1 MQAAWIRCPWLT
13 KPVVLLP
20 IHTLLMAVIKMD
32 WQKNLLIAAIL
43 ATLLMLV
50 IRWNEFQEQLP
61 APVAVASQNSSP
73 AATPTGAVPSAT
85 SEIPVAAGDVSEA
98 EKVELATAKL
108 ISVKTDSFDL
118 VINPLGGDITQLALP
133 RHFLKL
139 DTPDQPFV
147 LLDNRDNHTYLAQ
160 SGLIGLNG
168 TDTAEGRPLFNS
180 EQQEY
185 QLAEGQD
192 QLQVDLVLQQGEV
205 KITKRFTFTRG
216 DYLIKVDYL
225 IDNQSTNTWSAQLY
239 GQIKRDSQ
247 NFVKVSALEMNPYL
261 GAAITTADEK
271 YKKVT
276 FDDMTE
282 KEEKVSVQGGWVAMV
297 QHYFVSAWIPDATS
311 TNSYHL
317 RKLGNTD
324 LYLMGFTGKVNEVAP
339 GSQGVISANFY
350 AGPKDTER
358 LEQISP
364 YLDLTV
370 DYGWLWWVAKPLFW
384 VLKFIHNLV
393 GNWGL
398 AIIGLTLCVKLL
410 FFKLSAT
417 SYKSMAKM
425 RKLAPKMAEMKE
437 RYGDDRQKFSQEMMK
452 MYKTEKVNPFGGC
465 LPLLIQMPVFL
476 ALYYVLME
484 SVELRHSP
492 FFGWIL
498 DLSVK
503 DPYFVLPIIYGIT
516 MYFMQKLNPQPT
528 DPMQARI
535 MQMLPLVFTFMFLW
549 FPAGLVLY
557 WVTNNSLSILQQYI
571 ITKQIDAE
579 PSHK

>member
-1 MQAAWIRCPWLT
+1 
-13 KPVVLLP
+13 
-20 IHTLLMAVIKMD
+20 MAVIKMD

-50 IRWNEFQEQLP
+50 IRWHEYQEKLP
-61 APVAVASQNSSP
+61 VPGTAVTQTTSPSVNPTSGSPTDAVAN
-73 AATPTGAVPSAT
+73 TD
-85 SEIPVAAGDVSEA
+85 IPVAANTSSES
-98 EKVELATAKL
+98 EKNTQVATAAQM
-108 ISVKTDSFDL
+108 INVKTDSLDL
-118 VINPLGGDITQLALP
+118 TINPVGGDIVQLALP

-147 LLDNRDNHTYLAQ
+147 LLDNRNNHTYLAQ
-160 SGLIGLNG
+160 SGLIGPNG
-168 TDTAEGRPLFNS
+168 TDVKSRPVFSS
-180 EQQEY
+180 EKQEY
-185 QLAEGQD
+185 SLSEGQN
-192 QLQVDLVLQQGEV
+192 QVQVDLVLQQGEV

-216 DYLIKVDYL
+216 EYLINVEYL
-225 IDNQSTNTWSAQLY
+225 IDNQSSNNWSGRIY

-261 GAAITTADEK
+261 GAAITTPDEK
-271 YKKVT
+271 YKKIT
-276 FDDMTE
+276 FADMKE
-282 KEEKVSVQGGWVAMV
+282 KYDEAQSLNNRDLRSFNINNTGGWIAMV
-297 QHYFVSAWIPDATS
+297 QHYFVSAWIPDANS
-311 TNSYHL
+311 NNSYYLH
-317 RKLGNTD
+317 KSDEND
-324 LYLMGFTGKVNEVAP
+324 LYLMGFIGNITEVAP
-339 GSQGVISANFY
+339 GTQGVISANFY

-370 DYGWLWWVAKPLFW
+370 DYGWLWWVSKPLFW
-384 VLKFIHNLV
+384 LMEKIHSFV

-398 AIIGLTLCVKLL
+398 AIIGLTLIVKAL

-452 MYKTEKVNPFGGC
+452 LYKTEKVNPFGGC

-535 MQMLPLVFTFMFLW
+535 MNMLPFVFTFMFLW

-557 WVTNNSLSILQQYI
+557 WVTNNTLSIIQQYI

-579 PSHK
+579 PSAK

>member
-1 MQAAWIRCPWLT
+1 
-13 KPVVLLP
+13 
-20 IHTLLMAVIKMD
+20 MAVIKMD

-50 IRWNEFQEQLP
+50 IRWNQYQENLP
-61 APVAVASQNSSP
+61 TQAPVATQT
-73 AATPTGAVPSAT
+73 TPTNSGAIPTATSAT
-85 SEIPVAAGDVSEA
+85 NSEIPVAANSVAEA
-98 EKVELATAKL
+98 EKTTLAANQL

-118 VINPLGGDITQLALP
+118 TINPLGGDIVQLALP

-147 LLDNRDNHTYLAQ
+147 LLDNRDHHTYLAQ
-160 SGLIGLNG
+160 SGLIGANG
-168 TDTAEGRPLFNS
+168 TDTAQGRPLFSS
-180 EQQEY
+180 EKTTY
-185 QLAEGQD
+185 TLAESEN
-192 QLQVDLVLQQGEV
+192 QLVVDLSFQQGDV

-216 DYLIKVDYL
+216 DYLIDIEYL
-225 IDNQSTNTWSAQLY
+225 IDNQSANTWSAQLY

-247 NFVKVSALEMNPYL
+247 NFVKVSALEMNPFL
-261 GAAITTADEK
+261 GAAITTPDEK
-271 YKKVT
+271 YKKIT
-276 FDDMTE
+276 FSDLAE
-282 KEEKVSVQGGWVAMV
+282 KEEKIGVQGGWIAMV
-297 QHYFVSAWIPDATS
+297 QHYFISAWIPDADSQNT
-311 TNSYHL
+311 YHL
-317 RKLGNTD
+317 RKLGDND
-324 LYLMGFTGKVNEVAP
+324 LYLMGFTGKINEVAP
-339 GSQGVISANFY
+339 GTQGSISAGFY

-370 DYGWLWWVAKPLFW
+370 DYGWLWWVAKPLFF
-384 VLKFIHNLV
+384 VLKWIHGLV

-398 AIIGLTLCVKLL
+398 AIIGLTLIVKAL

-425 RKLAPKMAEMKE
+425 RKLAPKMAELKE
-437 RYGDDRQKFSQEMMK
+437 RLGDDRQKFSQEMMK

-492 FFGWIL
+492 FFGWIM

-503 DPYFVLPIIYGIT
+503 DPYFVLPVIYGIT

-579 PSHK
+579 PAAK

>member
-1 MQAAWIRCPWLT
+1 
-13 KPVVLLP
+13 
-20 IHTLLMAVIKMD
+20 MAVIKMD

-50 IRWNEFQEQLP
+50 IRWHEYQENLP
-61 APVAVASQNSSP
+61 TQTPVVTQTTTNTGSIP
-73 AATPTGAVPSAT
+73 AATAANSD
-85 SEIPVAAGDVSEA
+85 IPVAANSLSEA
-98 EKVELATAKL
+98 EKTTLAANQL
-108 ISVKTDSFDL
+108 IKVKTDSFDL
-118 VINPLGGDITQLALP
+118 IINPLGGDIVQLALP

-147 LLDNRDNHTYLAQ
+147 LLDNRDNHAYLAQ
-160 SGLIGLNG
+160 SGLIGTNG
-168 TDTAEGRPLFNS
+168 TDTAQGRPLFSS
-180 EQQEY
+180 EKMEY
-185 QLAEGQD
+185 TLADGEKQLV
-192 QLQVDLVLQQGEV
+192 VDLVLQQGDV
-205 KITKRFTFTRG
+205 KITKRYTFTRG
-216 DYLIKVDYL
+216 DYLINVEYL
-225 IDNQSTNTWSAQLY
+225 IDNKSANTWSAQLY

-247 NFVKVSALEMNPYL
+247 NFVKVSALEMNPFL
-261 GAAITTADEK
+261 GAAITTPDEK
-271 YKKVT
+271 YKKIT
-276 FDDMTE
+276 FADMAE
-282 KEEKVSVQGGWVAMV
+282 KEEKVGIQGGWVAMV
-297 QHYFVSAWIPDATS
+297 QHYFISAWIPDAASQNT
-311 TNSYHL
+311 YHL
-317 RKLGNTD
+317 RKLGDND

-339 GSQGVISANFY
+339 GTQGTISAGFY

-364 YLDLTV
+364 SLNLTV
-370 DYGWLWWVAKPLFW
+370 DYGWLWWVSQPLFW
-384 VLKFIHNLV
+384 LMQQIHNLV

-398 AIIGLTLCVKLL
+398 AIIGLTLCVKIV

-425 RKLAPKMAEMKE
+425 RKLAPKMAELKE
-437 RYGDDRQKFSQEMMK
+437 RLGDDRQKFSQEMMK

-492 FFGWIL
+492 FFGWIN

-535 MQMLPLVFTFMFLW
+535 MQMLPLIFTFMFLW

-557 WVTNNSLSILQQYI
+557 WVTNNTLSIIQQYI

-579 PSHK
+579 PAAK

>member
-1 MQAAWIRCPWLT
+1 
-13 KPVVLLP
+13 
-20 IHTLLMAVIKMD
+20 MD

-50 IRWNEFQEQLP
+50 IRWHEFQEQRP
-61 APVAVASQNSSP
+61 APAAVASQTSSS

-85 SEIPVAAGDVSEA
+85 SEIPVAANELSEA
-98 EKVELATAKL
+98 AKVELAAEKL
-108 ISVKTDSFDL
+108 ITVKTDSFDL
-118 VINPLGGDITQLALP
+118 VINPLGGDIVQLALP

-168 TDTAEGRPLFNS
+168 TDTAQGRPLFSS
-180 EQQEY
+180 EQQSY
-185 QLAEGQD
+185 QLADGQQ
-192 QLQVDLVLQQGEV
+192 QLQVDLVLQQGDV

-225 IDNQSTNTWSAQLY
+225 IDNQSAAAWSAQLY

-247 NFVKVSALEMNPYL
+247 NFVKVSALEMNPFL
-261 GAAITTADEK
+261 GAAITTTDEN
-271 YKKVT
+271 YKKLT
-276 FDDMTE
+276 FAKIAEKEFKTTE
-282 KEEKVSVQGGWVAMV
+282 KGGWVAMV
-297 QHYFVSAWIPDATS
+297 QHYFISAWIPDADSQNT
-311 TNSYHL
+311 YHL
-317 RKLGNTD
+317 RKLGNND
-324 LYLMGFTGKVNEVAP
+324 LYLMGFTGKVNEVAA
-339 GSQGVISANFY
+339 GSQGVISAGFY
-350 AGPKDTER
+350 AGPKDTKR
-358 LEQISP
+358 LEEISP

-370 DYGWLWWVAKPLFW
+370 DYGWLWWVAKPLFL

-535 MQMLPLVFTFMFLW
+535 MQMLPLIFTFMFLW

>member
-1 MQAAWIRCPWLT
+1 
-13 KPVVLLP
+13 
-20 IHTLLMAVIKMD
+20 MAVIKMD

-50 IRWNEFQEQLP
+50 IRWHEFQEQRP
-61 APVAVASQNSSP
+61 APAAVASQTSSS

-85 SEIPVAAGDVSEA
+85 SEIPVAANELSEA
-98 EKVELATAKL
+98 AKVELAAEKL
-108 ISVKTDSFDL
+108 ITVKTDSFDL
-118 VINPLGGDITQLALP
+118 VINPLGGDIVQLALP

-168 TDTAEGRPLFNS
+168 TDTAQGRPLFSS
-180 EQQEY
+180 EQQSY
-185 QLAEGQD
+185 QLADGQQ
-192 QLQVDLVLQQGEV
+192 QLQVDLVLQQGDV

-225 IDNQSTNTWSAQLY
+225 IDNQSAAAWSAQLY

-247 NFVKVSALEMNPYL
+247 NFVKVSALEMNPFL
-261 GAAITTADEK
+261 GAAITTTDEN
-271 YKKVT
+271 YKKLT
-276 FDDMTE
+276 FAKIAEKEFKTTE
-282 KEEKVSVQGGWVAMV
+282 KGGWVAMV
-297 QHYFVSAWIPDATS
+297 QHYFISAWIPDADSQNT
-311 TNSYHL
+311 YHL
-317 RKLGNTD
+317 RKLGNND
-324 LYLMGFTGKVNEVAP
+324 LYLMGFTGKVNEVAA
-339 GSQGVISANFY
+339 GSQGVISAGFY
-350 AGPKDTER
+350 AGPKDTKR
-358 LEQISP
+358 LEEISP

-535 MQMLPLVFTFMFLW
+535 MQMLPLIFTFMFLW

>member
-1 MQAAWIRCPWLT
+1 
-13 KPVVLLP
+13 
-20 IHTLLMAVIKMD
+20 MAVIKMD

-50 IRWNEFQEQLP
+50 IRWHEFQEKLP
-61 APVAVASQNSSP
+61 TSTAVATQTAPTSNSAIP
-73 AATPTGAVPSAT
+73 AATTVSN
-85 SEIPVAAGDVSEA
+85 SEIPVAANSLSEA
-98 EKVELATAKL
+98 EKTTIASNQL

-118 VINPLGGDITQLALP
+118 TINPLGGDIVQLALP

-139 DTPDQPFV
+139 NTPDQPFV
-147 LLDNRDNHTYLAQ
+147 LLDNRDHHTYLAQ
-160 SGLIGLNG
+160 SGLIGANG
-168 TDTAEGRPLFNS
+168 TDTTQGRPLFSS
-180 EQQEY
+180 EKTTY
-185 QLAEGQD
+185 TLAESEN
-192 QLQVDLVLQQGEV
+192 QLVVDLTMAQGDV

-216 DYLIKVDYL
+216 DYLINIEYL
-225 IDNQSTNTWSAQLY
+225 IDNQSANNWSAQLY

-247 NFVKVSALEMNPYL
+247 NFVKVSALEMNPFL
-261 GAAITTADEK
+261 GAAITTPDDK
-271 YKKVT
+271 YKKIT
-276 FDDMTE
+276 FAHLAE
-282 KEEKVSVQGGWVAMV
+282 KEEKIGVQGGWVAMV
-297 QHYFVSAWIPDATS
+297 QHYFISAWIPDADSQNT
-311 TNSYHL
+311 YHL
-317 RKLGNTD
+317 RKLGDND
-324 LYLMGFTGKVNEVAP
+324 LYLLGFTGKVNEVAA
-339 GSQGVISANFY
+339 GTQGTISASFY

-425 RKLAPKMAEMKE
+425 RKLAPKMAELKE
-437 RYGDDRQKFSQEMMK
+437 RLGDDRQKFSQEMMK

-492 FFGWIL
+492 FFGWIM

-503 DPYFVLPIIYGIT
+503 DPYFVLPVIYGIT

-579 PSHK
+579 PAAK

>member
-1 MQAAWIRCPWLT
+1 LAANQL
-13 KPVVLLP
+13 
-20 IHTLLMAVIKMD
+20 IK
-32 WQKNLLIAAIL
+32 
-43 ATLLMLV
+43 
-50 IRWNEFQEQLP
+50 
-61 APVAVASQNSSP
+61 
-73 AATPTGAVPSAT
+73 
-85 SEIPVAAGDVSEA
+85 
-98 EKVELATAKL
+98 
-108 ISVKTDSFDL
+108 VKTDSFDL
-118 VINPLGGDITQLALP
+118 VINPLGGDIVQLALP

-139 DTPDQPFV
+139 DTPDQAFV

-160 SGLIGLNG
+160 SGLIGTNG
-168 TDTAEGRPLFNS
+168 TDTAQGRPLFSS
-180 EQQEY
+180 EKNEY
-185 QLAEGQD
+185 TLAEGEN
-192 QLQVDLVLQQGEV
+192 QLVVDLVLQQGDV
-205 KITKRFTFTRG
+205 KIIKRYTFTRG
-216 DYLIKVDYL
+216 DYLINVEYL
-225 IDNQSTNTWSAQLY
+225 IDNKSTNTWSAQLY

-247 NFVKVSALEMNPYL
+247 NFVKVSALEMNPFL

-271 YKKVT
+271 YKKIT
-276 FDDMTE
+276 FADMAE
-282 KEEKVSVQGGWVAMV
+282 KEEKSVVQGGWVAMV
-297 QHYFVSAWIPDATS
+297 QHYFISAWIPDAASQNT
-311 TNSYHL
+311 YHL
-317 RKLGNTD
+317 RKLGDND
-324 LYLMGFTGKVNEVAP
+324 LYLMGFTGKVNEVAS
-339 GSQGVISANFY
+339 GTQGTISAGFY

-364 YLDLTV
+364 SLNLTV
-370 DYGWLWWVAKPLFW
+370 DYGWLWWVSQPLFW
-384 VLKFIHNLV
+384 LMQQIHNLV

-398 AIIGLTLCVKLL
+398 AIIGLTLCVKIV

-425 RKLAPKMAEMKE
+425 RKLAPKMAELKE
-437 RYGDDRQKFSQEMMK
+437 RLGDDRQKFSQEMMK

-492 FFGWIL
+492 FFGWIN

-557 WVTNNSLSILQQYI
+557 WVTNNTLSIIQQYI

-579 PSHK
+579 PAAK

>member
-1 MQAAWIRCPWLT
+1 
-13 KPVVLLP
+13 
-20 IHTLLMAVIKMD
+20 MAVIKMD

-50 IRWNEFQEQLP
+50 IRWHEFQEQLP
-61 APVAVASQNSSP
+61 ASAAVASQTSSST
-73 AATPTGAVPSAT
+73 AAGTVPVSN
-85 SEIPVAAGDVSEA
+85 SEIPTAANESTETVKAD
-98 EKVELATAKL
+98 LAATQL
-108 ISVKTDSFDL
+108 ISVKTDSFEL
-118 VINPLGGDITQLALP
+118 TINPLGGDIVQLALP

-147 LLDNRDNHTYLAQ
+147 LLDNRNNHTYLAQ
-160 SGLIGLNG
+160 SGLIGVNG
-168 TDTAEGRPLFNS
+168 TDTAAGRPLFS
-180 EQQEY
+180 STQQNY
-185 QLAEGQD
+185 QLTEGQND
-192 QLQVDLVLQQGEV
+192 LVVDLHLQQGEV

-225 IDNQSTNTWSAQLY
+225 IDNQSANTWSAQLY

-261 GAAITTADEK
+261 GAAITTPDEK
-271 YKKVT
+271 YKKIT
-276 FDDMTE
+276 FADMAENEIKT
-282 KEEKVSVQGGWVAMV
+282 SVQGGWIAMV
-297 QHYFVSAWIPDATS
+297 QHYFVSAWIPDAGS
-311 TNSYHL
+311 NNNYHL
-317 RKLGNTD
+317 RQLGKED
-324 LYLMGFTGKVNEVAP
+324 MYLMGFTGKVNEVAP
-339 GSQGVISANFY
+339 GTQGVISASFY

-358 LEQISP
+358 LEEISP

-492 FFGWIL
+492 FFGWIM

-535 MQMLPLVFTFMFLW
+535 MQMLPFLFTFMFLW

-557 WVTNNSLSILQQYI
+557 WVTNNTLSIAQQYI

-579 PSHK
+579 PSAK

>member
-1 MQAAWIRCPWLT
+1 
-13 KPVVLLP
+13 
-20 IHTLLMAVIKMD
+20 MAVIKMD

-50 IRWNEFQEQLP
+50 IRWNEYQENLP
-61 APVAVASQNSSP
+61 TQTPVATQTTTNNSSLP
-73 AATPTGAVPSAT
+73 AATAAS
-85 SEIPVAAGDVSEA
+85 SDIPVATNSPAEA
-98 EKVELATAKL
+98 EKTTLASTQL

-118 VINPLGGDITQLALP
+118 IINPLGGDIVQLALP

-147 LLDNRDNHTYLAQ
+147 LLDNRDNHTYVAQ
-160 SGLIGLNG
+160 SGLIGANG
-168 TDTAEGRPLFNS
+168 TDTAQGRPLFS
-180 EQQEY
+180 TEKTEY
-185 QLAEGQD
+185 TLAEGENK
-192 QLQVDLVLQQGEV
+192 LVVDLLLQQGDV
-205 KITKRFTFTRG
+205 KIIKRYTFTRG
-216 DYLIKVDYL
+216 DYLINVEYL
-225 IDNQSTNTWSAQLY
+225 IDNQSTNPWSAQLY

-247 NFVKVSALEMNPYL
+247 NFVKVSALEMNPFL
-261 GAAITTADEK
+261 GAAITTPDEK
-271 YKKVT
+271 YKKIT
-276 FDDMTE
+276 FDNMAE
-282 KEEKVSVQGGWVAMV
+282 KEEKSVVQGGWIAMV
-297 QHYFVSAWIPDATS
+297 QHYFISAWIP
-311 TNSYHL
+311 NSDSQNTYHL
-317 RKLGNTD
+317 RKLGTSD
-324 LYLMGFTGKVNEVAP
+324 IYLMGFTGKINEIAP
-339 GSQGVISANFY
+339 GTQGTIVAGFY

-384 VLKFIHNLV
+384 VLKFIHDLV

-425 RKLAPKMAEMKE
+425 RKLAPKMAELKE
-437 RYGDDRQKFSQEMMK
+437 RMGDDRQKFSQEMMK

-492 FFGWIL
+492 FFGWIF

-557 WVTNNSLSILQQYI
+557 WVTNNTLSIIQQYI

-579 PSHK
+579 PDAK

>member
-1 MQAAWIRCPWLT
+1 
-13 KPVVLLP
+13 
-20 IHTLLMAVIKMD
+20 MAVIKMD
-32 WQKNLLIAAIL
+32 WQKNLLIAAIV

-50 IRWNEFQEQLP
+50 IRWNEFQEQRTQLPPAASTASNATAASSLP
-61 APVAVASQNSSP
+61 AAASD
-73 AATPTGAVPSAT
+73 
-85 SEIPVAAGDVSEA
+85 IPVATGTAPETVAEA
-98 EKVELATAKL
+98 PASQTP
-108 ISVKTDSFDL
+108 ISIKTDSLD
-118 VINPLGGDITQLALP
+118 VMINPLGGDIVQLALP

-139 DTPDQPFV
+139 DTPDQAFV
-147 LLDNRDNHTYLAQ
+147 LLDNRNSHTYLAQ
-160 SGLIGLNG
+160 SGLIGQNG
-168 TDTAEGRPLFNS
+168 TDTAQGRPLFTS
-180 EQQEY
+180 EQSSY
-185 QLAEGQD
+185 QLAEGQN
-192 QLQVDLVLQQGEV
+192 QLQVDLVTQQGEV

-216 DYLIKVDYL
+216 DYLIHVEYL
-225 IDNQSTNTWSAQLY
+225 IDNQGSAPWSAQLY

-261 GAAITTADEK
+261 GAALTTADEK

-276 FDDMTE
+276 FEDMAE
-282 KEEKVSVQGGWVAMV
+282 KDEKISVQGGWIAMV
-297 QHYFVSAWIPDATS
+297 QHYFISAWIPNASATHQ
-311 TNSYHL
+311 YHL
-317 RKLGNTD
+317 RKLGNQD
-324 LYLMGFTGKVNEVAP
+324 MYLMGFTSPVTEVAP
-339 GSQGVISANFY
+339 GTQGVLSASFY

-358 LEQISP
+358 LEEISP

-384 VLKFIHNLV
+384 FLKLIHSVL

-398 AIIGLTLCVKLL
+398 AIIGLTLSVKLL

-417 SYKSMAKM
+417 SYRSMAKM
-425 RKLAPKMAEMKE
+425 RKLAPKMAELKE

-465 LPLLIQMPVFL
+465 LPILIQMPVFI

-484 SVELRHSP
+484 SVELRHAP
-492 FFGWIL
+492 FFGWIV

-503 DPYFVLPIIYGIT
+503 DPYFVLPVIYGIS

-535 MQMLPLVFTFMFLW
+535 MQMLPIIFTFMFLW

-557 WVTNNSLSILQQYI
+557 WVTNNLLSILQQYI

-579 PSHK
+579 PSAK

>member
-1 MQAAWIRCPWLT
+1 
-13 KPVVLLP
+13 
-20 IHTLLMAVIKMD
+20 MAVIKMD

-50 IRWNEFQEQLP
+50 IRWNEYQENLP
-61 APVAVASQNSSP
+61 TQIPVATQTISNNGALP
-73 AATPTGAVPSAT
+73 AATAANSD
-85 SEIPVAAGDVSEA
+85 IPVAANSPA
-98 EKVELATAKL
+98 EVEKTNLASTQL
-108 ISVKTDSFDL
+108 ISVRTDSFDL
-118 VINPLGGDITQLALP
+118 VINPLGGDIVQLALP

-160 SGLIGLNG
+160 SGLIGTNG
-168 TDTAEGRPLFNS
+168 TDTAQGRPLFSS
-180 EQQEY
+180 EKTEY
-185 QLAEGQD
+185 TLADSEKQLV
-192 QLQVDLVLQQGEV
+192 VDLLLQQGDV
-205 KITKRFTFTRG
+205 KITKRYTFTRG
-216 DYLIKVDYL
+216 DYLINVEYL
-225 IDNQSTNTWSAQLY
+225 IDNKSTTPWSAQLY

-247 NFVKVSALEMNPYL
+247 NFKKVSALEMNPFL
-261 GAAITTADEK
+261 GAAITTADEN
-271 YKKVT
+271 YKKIT
-276 FDDMTE
+276 FDDMAE
-282 KEEKVSVQGGWVAMV
+282 KEEKSVVQGGWVAMV
-297 QHYFVSAWIPDATS
+297 QHYFISAWIPDAGSQNTF
-311 TNSYHL
+311 HL
-317 RKLGNTD
+317 RKLGTND

-339 GSQGVISANFY
+339 GTQGTISAGFY

-370 DYGWLWWVAKPLFW
+370 DYGWLWWVSKPLFW
-384 VLKFIHNLV
+384 LMQQIHNLV

-398 AIIGLTLCVKLL
+398 AIIGLTLCVKIV

-425 RKLAPKMAEMKE
+425 RKLAPKMAELKE
-437 RYGDDRQKFSQEMMK
+437 RLGDDRQKFSQEMMK

-492 FFGWIL
+492 FFGWIT

-557 WVTNNSLSILQQYI
+557 WVTNNTLSIIQQYI

-579 PSHK
+579 PAAK